1 MHFMCTRPRLLHMKL
16 IFGILFAV
24 ILIVLIW
31 HLLTKKYLNPYKL
44 YVLFGPKGVGKSTLL
59 QKLARYYKKLGYTV
73 YCNIG
78 DCNSP
83 DVIQIPIDDVP
94 ELAVAGHRLYHYKDP
109 TFAKKIEDKYKKD
122 PPKDENGNVVKC
134 PPFIKLNSVIFHDE
148 INLLFDNRDFKKFS
162 KAHRDYFRFQRHYKH
177 IYIGFSQTFDCDK
190 KIRDLADYV
199 VVIKKSFRVWIRG
212 TAYYKKPVIISPNE
226 NNSRETATA
235 TDDFIPMGAFYNF
248 TSPFNAWLPY
258 WVKKHDSYK

>member
-1 MHFMCTRPRLLHMKL
+1 MCAGSRPLFMK
-16 IFGILFAV
+16 FLFWLFFFV
-24 ILIVLIW
+24 ILIWLVW
-31 HLLTKKYLNPYKL
+31 ELLTRRFLNPYKL

-59 QKLARYYKKLGYTV
+59 QKLARYYRKRGYTV

-78 DCNSP
+78 DCNSK

-94 ELAVAGHRLYHYKDP
+94 ELAIAGHRLYHYKDP
-109 TFAKKIEDKYKKD
+109 SAALKLKEKYEKD
-122 PPKDENGNVVKC
+122 PPKDENGNIVKC
-134 PPFIKLNSVIFHDE
+134 PSYIKLNSVIFHDE
-148 INLLFDNRDFKKFS
+148 INLLFDNRDFKNFS
-162 KAHRDYFRFQRHYKH
+162 KAHRNYFRFQRHYKH

-199 VVIKKSFRVWIRG
+199 IIIKKSFRVWIRSK
-212 TAYYKKPVIISPNE
+212 AYYKKPVIVSPSE

-235 TDDFIPMGAFYNF
+235 TDDFVPMGLLYDLFSQFQAF
-248 TSPFNAWLPY
+248 LPY